1 MRDTWTC
8 SACTTKLSDLRNT
21 YKAYFNCQ
29 SQIHESRSVQ
39 AYNETGSRVKMG
51 ARWIQWSLGNDA
63 IRLLSLENV
72 YERGLRRFERHW
84 VLVHLRDARHWQAA
98 AALASLELYN
108 DYLGPISETT
118 RRLHNAVFYLSG
130 GGPEENSCA
139 VWVCVHSRNSQDS
152 EL

>member
-1 MRDTWTC
+1 MDTVEFGKRC
-8 SACTTKLSDLRNT
+8 HQA
-21 YKAYFNCQ
+21 F
-29 SQIHESRSVQ
+29 ESR
-39 AYNETGSRVKMG
+39 ECLRT
-51 ARWIQWSLGNDA
+51 WLG
-63 IRLLSLENV
+63 
-72 YERGLRRFERHW
+72 RFERHL

-118 RRLHNAVFYLSG
+118 GRLHNTVFYLSG